1 MCHLALEKILKAHVE
16 MEENKFPPKIHNLVK
31 LAERAKLKIPAAF
44 NRIIV
49 ELNEA
54 SIPTRY
60 PDDLQ
65 RSLIVFTKKIQR
77 KSLARNRGG
86 FKMAESAS
94 TISRAI
100 KKYVRGLEGVGVQ
113 VSQVFLYGSHA
124 KNTAHADSDIDI
136 IIVSDNFA
144 GKNLLERLQLLAKG
158 LRKISDPIEA
168 YGFTPEEVENRERDL
183 SAFWEEIIDTE
194 AIPITD
200 KVVASVKKRKMKR
213 ASRRRHVV

>member
-1 MCHLALEKILKAHVE
+1 
-16 MEENKFPPKIHNLVK
+16 
-31 LAERAKLKIPAAF
+31 
-44 NRIIV
+44 
-49 ELNEA
+49 
-54 SIPTRY
+54 
-60 PDDLQ
+60 
-65 RSLIVFTKKIQR
+65 
-77 KSLARNRGG
+77 
-86 FKMAESAS
+86 MAESAS